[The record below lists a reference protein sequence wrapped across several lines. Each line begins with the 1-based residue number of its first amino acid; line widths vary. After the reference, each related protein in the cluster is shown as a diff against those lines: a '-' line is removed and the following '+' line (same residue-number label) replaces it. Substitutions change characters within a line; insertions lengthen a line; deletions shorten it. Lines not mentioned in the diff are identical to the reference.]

1 MSIKSKR
8 EKRSDTDSVLEDL
21 VLVLKNKKLLTLV
34 AALQKAVVAK
44 EEEKFLIILFDQ
56 RDAYSVN
63 VIKNGQTD
71 ILEAF
76 FELKNTGRDLKI
88 KIEYL
93 VKEQDESEWEMSYDL
108 LKEIRK
114 QVADMPYKISKHL
127 VATFSGA
134 VKQILSE
141 ELSSPVVKKYHAL
154 LEEYVEWLSELNKN
168 GDLVC
173 PEEARDRIILLGQ
186 AKGLLQSDED

>member
-21 VLVLKNKKLLTLV
+21 VIVLKNKKLLTLV

-56 RDAYSVN
+56 RDAYSAN

-76 FELKNTGRDLKI
+76 FELKSTGRDLKI

-93 VKEQDESEWEMSYDL
+93 VKEVSEWEMSYDL

-134 VKQILSE
+134 VKQIVSE

-168 GDLVC
+168 GDFVC

>member
-1 MSIKSKR
+1 FYRKLKLSLNPRFELELLLFKLAGLQNTITETTLLSEIKKIKSEFLVYSSNKNILR
-8 EKRSDTDSVLEDL
+8 DDKETFNPSEKSHNTGANETPQTPGQSKKRSDTDSVLEDL

-56 RDAYSVN
+56 RDAYSAN

-76 FELKNTGRDLKI
+76 FELKKTGRDLKI

-93 VKEQDESEWEMSYDL
+93 VKDQDETYNTNQNVE
-108 LKEIRK
+108 
-114 QVADMPYKISKHL
+114 KIK
-127 VATFSGA
+127 
-134 VKQILSE
+134 
-141 ELSSPVVKKYHAL
+141 
-154 LEEYVEWLSELNKN
+154 
-168 GDLVC
+168 
-173 PEEARDRIILLGQ
+173 
-186 AKGLLQSDED
+186 

>member
-1 MSIKSKR
+1 MNIKNKR
-8 EKRSDTDSVLEDL
+8 RSDTDSVLEDL

-56 RDAYSVN
+56 RDADSAN
-63 VIKNGQTD
+63 VTKNGQTD

-76 FELKNTGRDLKI
+76 FELKNTARDLKI
-88 KIEYL
+88 KIEYI
-93 VKEQDESEWEMSYDL
+93 VKEVSEWEMSYDL

-114 QVADMPYKISKHL
+114 QVADMPYQISKHL

-134 VKQILSE
+134 VKQMISE

-168 GDLVC
+168 GDFVC

>member
-93 VKEQDESEWEMSYDL
+93 VKEVSEWEMSYDL

-114 QVADMPYKISKHL
+114 QVADMPYKISKHF
-127 VATFSGA
+127 VDTFSGA
-134 VKQILSE
+134 VKQIVSE

>member
-8 EKRSDTDSVLEDL
+8 V
-21 VLVLKNKKLLTLV
+21 
-34 AALQKAVVAK
+34 
-44 EEEKFLIILFDQ
+44 
-56 RDAYSVN
+56 
-63 VIKNGQTD
+63 
-71 ILEAF
+71 
-76 FELKNTGRDLKI
+76 
-88 KIEYL
+88 
-93 VKEQDESEWEMSYDL
+93 SEWEMSYDL

-134 VKQILSE
+134 VKQIVSE
-141 ELSSPVVKKYHAL
+141 ELSSPLVKKYHELL
-154 LEEYVEWLSELNKN
+154 LEYIEWLSELNKD

-186 AKGLLQSDED
+186 AKGLLQTDED